1 MQWEW
6 NDKIGSRGRKPGCIV
21 ALPNGDCY
29 NFAAAAREAAS
40 TGIPGVAEI
49 VNRKYQQN
57 GKWSNTTYTVLSPDG
72 TKVISWVQSWEEGL
86 FFPQT
91 YWHEAIA
98 WIRSQAPQ
106 VSAEQAE
113 AFIRRCFAKVAE
125 KFDANQEAAARL
137 NGSNGG
143 RETLIVTRHAG
154 MVEWLALH
162 GYTGNVLA
170 QVKRSD
176 VIGKVVVG
184 VLPMHL
190 AAVAAEI
197 VTVDMPGLTPEQR
210 GQDLTPAEMD
220 AAGATISRYVVTKIE
235 S

>member
-1 MQWEW
+1 MQWTW
-6 NDKIGSRGRKPGCIV
+6 NDELGNRSRKPACIV
-21 ALPNGDCY
+21 AQPDGTCVTFSNHLRDNP
-29 NFAAAAREAAS
+29 AS
-40 TGIPGVAEI
+40 AGIPGVAEI
-49 VNRKYQQN
+49 VNRQYVKN
-57 GKWSNTTYTVLSPDG
+57 GKWSHTTYTVLSPEG
-72 TKVISWVQSWEEGL
+72 TTPIAWYQSWEEGE

-91 YWHEAIA
+91 YWDEAVT
-98 WIRSQAPQ
+98 WLCQQAPQ

-113 AFIRRCFAKVAE
+113 AVIRRSFPGAAK
-125 KFDANQEAAARL
+125 KFDANAEAAARL
-137 NGSNGG
+137 GAPV
-143 RETLIVTRHAG
+143 RETVIVTRHAG